1 MYCEVAN
8 TNITGSKRKPHVAK
22 GKPSWR
28 TVLPL
33 LHSYWLPHNTLRRI
47 YLWNW
52 ALPLLENSVN
62 IIAWLLSTPGVR
74 THVGTDSKTVKYRL
88 WSLRTPQNFFD
99 RMKSCI
105 ERVKLSSGF
114 AVMVFVF
121 AGSVFTARYLRL
133 NKGTCRPSY
142 LPCPLFIQ
150 ACALKLNAE
159 NHSKSNKAQ
168 QKFSIIH
175 GKLIVFIKY

>member
-8 TNITGSKRKPHVAK
+8 MNITGSKRKPHVAK
-22 GKPSWR
+22 EKPSWR
-28 TVLPL
+28 IILTL
-33 LHSYWLPHNTLRRI
+33 LYSYWLPHNTLRHI

-74 THVGTDSKTVKYRL
+74 THLGTVQKL
-88 WSLRTPQNFFD
+88 WNIVCDCFVRRTIFFD
-99 RMKSCI
+99 RMKNCI

-133 NKGTCRPSY
+133 NRGTCRPSY
-142 LPCPLFIQ
+142 LPCPLSIQ
-150 ACALKLNAE
+150 VP
-159 NHSKSNKAQ
+159 H
-168 QKFSIIH
+168 
-175 GKLIVFIKY
+175 VP